1 MGGRFLE
8 AATLSGGKACC
19 LCEEAAPFLGP
30 ICHVSVLLQNPQT
43 RINVASGNEPA
54 AFHGRPGGIRVL
66 PTFEIKPPRGRTAS
80 DSSPAEGSGEKE
92 GKDCLTTKPG
102 LSRSA
107 PPLAWAVT
115 KRSSEELSS
124 STVAGSPPD
133 KRLHRRKRRSP
144 GNLTRAKEAKGE
156 QGSTKRPVHNEEFNQ
171 LLSSLRAAFQS
182 EQGADLGENMAE
194 EQDKKGKAM
203 DES

>member
-92 GKDCLTTKPG
+92 
-102 LSRSA
+102 
-107 PPLAWAVT
+107 
-115 KRSSEELSS
+115 
-124 STVAGSPPD
+124 VAGSPPD